1 METTASWALL
11 HARRVAA
18 VAAFAFAML
27 IAVLAFAPRASAV
40 TCESPAVAIAG
51 DRCQAIYSTAGSFTW
66 TAPAGVAKVDVLLVG
81 AGGGG
86 GTPGGGGGGEV
97 RIVTDH
103 AVTAGQGYA
112 VVVGAGGSG
121 AGGPTGTGGAASSF
135 DGSALTAAGG
145 AGGAESVYTASG
157 GGGGAAGG
165 ASGAA
170 GGTGSGS
177 LINTAGGAGGGGGGA
192 AGAGANGSSGTGGA
206 GGSGVLVPAADWP
219 GLAVTHFGSGGGGGG
234 YATAGAGGAETG
246 GAGARLASCPA
257 NGSAGTYG
265 GGGGGTACGQGG
277 RGGAGVVVVRYTP
290 SAASSPAAATG
301 ATTTGATPSGTPA
314 ASTATASAKVLST
327 AGNGGIRVRITATGA
342 GTARVTGVR
351 TGRGTRAAETV
362 CTVTYAFG
370 KSGTVALVCTP
381 SAATRA
387 LRKQGPV
394 RVALTLSFTPRSGK
408 ATTSRLGTVVLPRIA
423 TTPSAVTG

>member
-1 METTASWALL
+1 MHTNVPKAPAIT
-11 HARRVAA
+11 RRAAA
-18 VAAFAFAML
+18 VAALTFATLGMGLVSA
-27 IAVLAFAPRASAV
+27 ARAAAV
-40 TCESPAVAIAG
+40 TCETPAVAIAG
-51 DRCQAIYSTAGSFTW
+51 DRCQAIYSTAGTFTW
-66 TAPAGVAKVDVLLVG
+66 TAPTGVAKVDVLLVG

-97 RIVTDH
+97 RLVTDH

-121 AGGPTGTGGAASSF
+121 GLNGTGGAASSF

-145 AGGAESVYTASG
+145 AGGAESMFNASG

-170 GGTGSGS
+170 GGAGSGS
-177 LINTAGGAGGGGGGA
+177 EIDVGGSGGGGGGA
-192 AGAGANGSSGTGGA
+192 AGAGANGSGGTGGT

-219 GLAVTHFGSGGGGGG
+219 GLVVTRFGSGGGGGG
-234 YATAGAGGAETG
+234 YTTAGAGGAETG
-246 GAGARLASCPA
+246 GAGARWASCPA
-257 NGSAGTYG
+257 DGSAGTYG
-265 GGGGGTACGQGG
+265 GGGGGTACGLGG

-290 SAASSPAAATG
+290 SAASTPAAATG

-314 ASTATASAKVLST
+314 ASTATASTKVLST

-351 TGRGTRAAETV
+351 VGRGGRAAQAICSETHV
-362 CTVTYAFG
+362 FG
-370 KSGTVALVCTP
+370 TSGSVALVCTP
-381 SAATRA
+381 SAAVRA
-387 LRKQGPV
+387 LRRQGPV
-394 RVALTLSFTPRSGK
+394 RVLLTFSFTPKGGK